1 MRAIRLLCRLSRGY
15 RLTPWRS
22 PYLRWRMETY
32 WGLHADRIEF
42 AEFWTFLWAH
52 RADTLR
58 YIRWAMSNS
67 VIAGTA
73 RPPGNPYAAAT
84 TEPTPARDPD

>member
-1 MRAIRLLCRLSRGY
+1 MKAIRLMLRLSRGY

-32 WGLHADRIEF
+32 WGLHADQIGF
-42 AEFWTFLWAH
+42 SEFWTFLWVH

-58 YIRWAMSNS
+58 YLRWALSNCG
-67 VIAGTA
+67 IAGTT
-73 RPPGNPYAAAT
+73 RPPGKPYAAAGT
-84 TEPTPARDPD
+84 GPIAAHDPD